1 MIQGEAMSKPIP
13 PLDLMWFLMETQASP
28 THVGAMLLFEKPGN
42 RPDVVREIVQA
53 YRKYEPTPPFNLVP
67 DLGGPRA
74 PRFRE
79 ATSYDAGYHV
89 QHLALPDGAS
99 YEDLLR
105 LVADLHEPMLDRD
118 RPLFRDWFI
127 DGVPGNRFALY
138 TKVHHAII
146 DGVSGTKRI
155 HGSLTTGSRRSIPPP
170 AFAGEVP
177 VIKPRPP
184 KALADRIAELGI
196 SATRQTLAFK
206 DVSIGAL
213 KKGLSTLLGADP
225 VGSLPFTAKRGP
237 MNEPLQMARSLATLS
252 LPLEEMREVGRH
264 HGATLNDVAVTLV
277 DEGLHRY
284 LRRTDRAFEHR
295 LVAFCPVSLRDE
307 GDTGS
312 GTQVSAV
319 FVHLGAP
326 QANVIE
332 RIGQVVAA
340 MDAAKR
346 EMRAMSKDAAMAYAV
361 TVLGLA
367 ELASAAHV
375 DRVARPLANLVIS
388 NVPGRRERMYLNGA
402 VLDGVFPV
410 SAIAMSV
417 GLNVTLTSYGDSMD
431 FGFVGNG
438 ATMHDLPSLAL
449 DVREAYE
456 ELKAAV
462 ASESSSAAPRRRPAR
477 AAKRRP
483 GK

>member
-1 MIQGEAMSKPIP
+1 MSKPIP

-28 THVGAMLLFEKPGN
+28 THVGAMLLFEKPKE
-42 RPDVVREIVQA
+42 RPDVVREIVAA
-53 YRKYEPTPPFNLVP
+53 YRKYEPTPPFNFVP
-67 DLGGPRA
+67 DLGGPLA

-79 ATSYDAGYHV
+79 AASYDPGYHV
-89 QHLALPDGAS
+89 QHIALPEGAS
-99 YEDLLR
+99 YDDLLR
-105 LVADLHEPMLDRD
+105 LVADLHEPMLDRE

-138 TKVHHAII
+138 AKVHHAII

-155 HGSLTTGSRRSIPPP
+155 YGSLSTNSRRSIPPP
-170 AFAGEVP
+170 AFAAEAH

-184 KALADRIAELGI
+184 KALVDRLAELGI
-196 SATRQTLAFK
+196 SATRQTLAIR

-237 MNEPLQMARSLATLS
+237 MNEPLQMARAIATLS
-252 LPLEEMREVGRH
+252 LPFDEMRDVGKH
-264 HGATLNDVAVTLV
+264 HGATLNDLAVTLV

-284 LRRTDRAFEHR
+284 LHQTGRAFEHR
-295 LVAFCPVSLRDE
+295 LVSFCPVSLREE

-312 GTQVSAV
+312 GTRVSAV
-319 FVHLGAP
+319 FVHLGEP
-326 QANVIE
+326 QATVVE
-332 RIGQVVAA
+332 RIGQVVSA

-361 TVLGLA
+361 TVLGVA
-367 ELASAAHV
+367 ELTTAAHV
-375 DRVARPLANLVIS
+375 DRVTRPLANIVIS
-388 NVPGRRERMYLNGA
+388 NVPGRRERVYLNGA
-402 VLDGVFPV
+402 VLKGVFPV

-417 GLNVTLTSYGDSMD
+417 GLNVTLTSYADSMD

-438 ATMHDLPSLAL
+438 ATMYDLPALARN
-449 DVREAYE
+449 VRKAYE
-456 ELKAAV
+456 ELKVAI
-462 ASESSSAAPRRRPAR
+462 ASERPAARARRRPRR
-477 AAKRRP
+477 AAKRRS